1 MIYILHSAYNDKLYQ
16 QIKSKGASIEYI
28 SFHELHLLNKGDA
41 VIIDIFSHAAELDF
55 FKENQK
61 LCCFCMCDETCK
73 TGKIMYVSKY
83 QAIDVICSTIF
94 DPENHMITII
104 GGVELFSR
112 LQLDCKI
119 CNFVDFTY
127 NPDSNL
133 SLIDLLDNHEMELI
147 KKIRGSKN
155 RILYPISSLMD
166 LLNPPIK
173 LIEPLINTLKKHRN
187 TIIHI
192 DHLKG
197 PLDLML
203 LNLSDLIII
212 VHDNI
217 EVSPK
222 RFESAIRKIAFSKKI
237 ISLSTNTKAHD
248 QFKISEH
255 MLLGEGEVNDI

>member
-16 QIKSKGASIEYI
+16 QIKSKGASIEYTN
-28 SFHELHLLNKGDA
+28 FHDLHLLNEDDA
-41 VIIDIFSHAAELDF
+41 VIIDILSHTAELDF
-55 FKENQK
+55 FKENQN
-61 LCCFCMCDETCK
+61 LCCICMSNETFK
-73 TGKIMYVSKY
+73 MEKIIYVSKY
-83 QAIDVICSTIF
+83 QTIDVICSSIF
-94 DPENHMITII
+94 DHENHLITII
-104 GGVELFSR
+104 GGVELFGR
-112 LQLDCKI
+112 LNLDCKT

-147 KKIRGSKN
+147 KKLRSSKN
-155 RILYPISSLMD
+155 GILYPISSVMD

-173 LIEPLINTLKKHRN
+173 LIEPLIKTLKKHRN

-222 RFESAIRKIAFSKKI
+222 RFESAIGKIAFPKKI
-237 ISLSTNTKAHD
+237 ISLNTNTKAHD
-248 QFKISEH
+248 QFKLSEH
-255 MLLGEGEVNDI
+255 ILL